1 MSADELI
8 SVLKSMGWVE
18 RNRNRDFVGIY
29 HPETPRRD
37 IVIDR
42 YHTYAKGDI
51 EYLLETEGI
60 DHDAFFANL
69 ESM

>member
-1 MSADELI
+1 MASTT
-8 SVLKSMGWVE
+8 
-18 RNRNRDFVGIY
+18 
-29 HPETPRRD
+29 PETPRRD

-51 EYLLETEGI
+51 EYLLDTEGI

-69 ESM
+69 ESI